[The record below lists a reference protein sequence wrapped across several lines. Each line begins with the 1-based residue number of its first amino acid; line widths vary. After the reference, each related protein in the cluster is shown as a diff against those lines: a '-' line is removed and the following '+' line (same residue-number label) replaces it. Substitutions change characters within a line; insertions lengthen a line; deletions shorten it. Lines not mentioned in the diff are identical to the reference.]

1 MSLFND
7 PSVWRESSQWKAVFG
22 PTAIGDATSELVS
35 NFGSI
40 SESLL
45 ARTDISILAL
55 KVAEQFAMDVY
66 TELKDEIPTPDR
78 ASRTSQAPRDQNS
91 RPMPPQRTPVV
102 TPLNHPRVLRF
113 GHGTALGRDRFSS
126 LR

>member
-7 PSVWRESSQWKAVFG
+7 PSVWREWSQWKAVFG
-22 PTAIGDATSELVS
+22 PTAIGDAASELVS

-40 SESLL
+40 SESVIEP
-45 ARTDISILAL
+45 TDVSILAL

-66 TELKDEIPTPDR
+66 SELKEEIPIQDR
-78 ASRTSQAPRDQNS
+78 ASRTSQAPRDLNS
-91 RPMPPQRTPVV
+91 RPAPSQRTSVV
-102 TPLNHPRVLRF
+102 TPLNHPRVVRV
-113 GHGTALGRDRFSS
+113 GHGTALGRDRLSS